1 MVSHFRLGFKNRTA
15 SNHIYFFNIGREIS
29 EVVSSV
35 AKMTEKKETCFATI
49 NKLQKERSNIN
60 NRILSLNQQ
69 VVRAEQ
75 EARDKEQKFNLD
87 KDLSERKVVLGKRI
101 EELTHKEIVLQEQT
115 GPLRQRLM

>member
-1 MVSHFRLGFKNRTA
+1 
-15 SNHIYFFNIGREIS
+15 
-29 EVVSSV
+29 
-35 AKMTEKKETCFATI
+35 MTEKKETCFATI

>member
-1 MVSHFRLGFKNRTA
+1 
-15 SNHIYFFNIGREIS
+15 
-29 EVVSSV
+29 
-35 AKMTEKKETCFATI
+35 MTEKKETCFATI

-101 EELTHKEIVLQEQT
+101 EELTQKEIVLQEQT